1 MCKLLT
7 LCGVGFISMSSRG
20 AHLSLWCPAGS
31 YWIVGLCPLWFGCGW
46 LHGGVLSAFGARGSS
61 LILVGLLLSRCEG
74 LYSAYFI
81 SICGRRVF
89 FLSPAGLH
97 SSFAGEIHFSFGWG
111 APQWKTGW
119 TVKVNTSVLS
129 YNQRLKSKFNYC
141 QHTKSFS
148 PAPVSSLSL
157 SWLFARIIEI
167 IQHLFFCVWLL
178 LLNTMNRF

>member
-20 AHLSLWCPAGS
+20 AHLSLWCPVGS

-111 APQWKTGW
+111 APLSFWLVAPFLV
-119 TVKVNTSVLS
+119 TVKHSC
-129 YNQRLKSKFNYC
+129 QIAAGKSWCLLNYHRWLGLPWDWWWIL
-141 QHTKSFS
+141 QSSFS
-148 PAPVSSLSL
+148 GPDPL
-157 SWLFARIIEI
+157 
-167 IQHLFFCVWLL
+167 
-178 LLNTMNRF
+178 